1 MKFLSVAVFLA
12 IFLAGG
18 VDSASVRVSSS
29 KLTLSGNA
37 NAQLHSTIEEI
48 WAALTTGKTL
58 NNAASGRIFFGLIF
72 LNLK

>member
-18 VDSASVRVSSS
+18 VDSAYVRVSSS
-29 KLTLSGNA
+29 RLTLSGTTNA
-37 NAQLHSTIEEI
+37 KLRSTIEKI

-58 NNAASGRIFFGLIF
+58 NNADSGLSTSIDFLDRFF
-72 LNLK
+72 